1 MWANVDQYR
10 QIKKKKLIPEK
21 VTRGPILLLL
31 QLSNS
36 SLHRYANFQFSSFTC
51 DYYSL
56 FSLLTLAKTICLVF
70 HLMSVNSYWTDAQ
83 ESSQEKKE
91 WRDDLPSSPPPPP
104 ASRWRPTKCAQ
115 RSLNKYKGARIGLN
129 ELKMSLNK
137 PT

>member
-1 MWANVDQYR
+1 MWANIDQYR

-70 HLMSVNSYWTDAQ
+70 HLMSVNSNWTDAQ
-83 ESSQEKKE
+83 ESSQEK
-91 WRDDLPSSPPPPP
+91 RNDGMTFPPPPP
-104 ASRWRPTKCAQ
+104 PPTWRWRPTKCAQ